1 MGNFVRRFPIS
12 RLSLLLVV
20 VWIASAC
27 NIVEMYTVTNV
38 PATESGMLPGSITPT
53 KKAKATLTP
62 SPGSASTSSPPPA
75 HLALIGPVFSYKGI
89 NFKVDPVLGSQV
101 FVQDGPDWFG
111 GINFSLAPEGFC
123 REVGCVTVYPVR
135 QYRAL
140 PWGASLIDKLQ
151 EAIETQSYD
160 YFPTVGAAILL
171 RARTQHIRFEN
182 GSGIRAIVMRG
193 QDGYYANN
201 EAIVYDF
208 HGLTDDG
215 RYYVVVEFPIDAPI
229 LLSSYDPEE
238 NTNPKAI
245 PAPGIRRDDPQWA
258 PTMIEYNREA
268 ARQLEELNDSSF
280 TPALG
285 LLDALV
291 DSLHITPESGE

>member
-1 MGNFVRRFPIS
+1 MENFVRRFPIS
-12 RLSLLLVV
+12 RLALLLLVA
-20 VWIASAC
+20 WIASAC
-27 NIVEMYTVTNV
+27 DIVEMYTVAKG
-38 PATESGMLPGSITPT
+38 PATEGAMLPGTITPT
-53 KKAKATLTP
+53 ETAKATLTP
-62 SPGSASTSSPPPA
+62 TLESTFTSSPPPA
-75 HLALIGPVFSYKGI
+75 HLALVGPVFSYKGI
-89 NFKVDPVLGSQV
+89 NFNIDPVLGSQV
-101 FVQDGPDWFG
+101 FVQDGPDWLG
-111 GINFSLAPEGFC
+111 GINFSFAPEGFC
-123 REVGCVTVYPVR
+123 REVGCITVYPVG

-151 EAIETQSYD
+151 RAIETQSND

-171 RARTQHIRFEN
+171 RARTQHIHFEN
-182 GSGIRAIVMRG
+182 GSGIRAVVMRG

-215 RYYVVVEFPIDAPI
+215 RYYVVVEFPIDAPM

-258 PTMIEYNREA
+258 STMIEYNREA
-268 ARQLEELNDSSF
+268 ARQLEELDASSF

-285 LLDALV
+285 FLDALV
-291 DSLHITPESGE
+291 NSVYITPESGE